1 MVQYDTIDWVIN
13 LVQQYGPYC
22 LMAKTDIEDAFRI
35 IPINPSD
42 YHLLGF
48 SWEEQFYFDKCLPM
62 VARSSC
68 QLFEKLSV
76 ALQWI
81 MQTKYKGGGM
91 SHILDDF
98 FFIRP
103 RGAFDCRNDLTH
115 FLYICKKIGVPIKI

>member
-1 MVQYDTIDWVIN
+1 MVQYDTVDWVIN

-35 IPINPSD
+35 IPIKPSD

-48 SWEEQFYFDKCLPM
+48 SWEEIYFDKCLPM
-62 VARSSC
+62 GASSSC

-98 FFIRP
+98 SLLGPGILWIV
-103 RGAFDCRNDLTH
+103 AV
-115 FLYICKKIGVPIKI
+115 I